1 MCCYQSASG
10 FSWLCDTVSPAG
22 FRLPQLP
29 YTSKIKKHILPADIH
44 IHLYIVRTHKM
55 AFTERTGTASSG
67 AHSAAPQLAVL
78 TKAQLKKLRS
88 LSHRIKPLLIIGKT
102 ILLTLSSGRQTV
114 LLNSAN
120 SSNARCSANLRLPL
134 KKRPLTWQKSS
145 VRLWSL

>member
-88 LSHRIKPLLIIGKT
+88 LSHRIKPLLIIGKNNIT
-102 ILLTLSSGRQTV
+102 DAVLRQAV